1 MTTTPDTGLPSH
13 LAQPLGQKSLSSS
26 LSTAL
31 KVAHVLFSIGY
42 GLALVSAVFGIGLS
56 IARAFDWVPAKVF
69 SEAGGRI
76 PLHAHWTIAVPYLA
90 FAVIGTRGALK
101 IVERLQRIF
110 ASFVANEPFAPE
122 NAIHLRSIW
131 VTLVVVEISR
141 IVAWV
146 LMHGLTAL
154 FAANESITFPKGLGD
169 PLDLVRLFLV
179 FVVLILAE
187 VFRRGTQLRNEAELT
202 V

>member
-1 MTTTPDTGLPSH
+1 MTTTPGTGLPSQ

-31 KVAHVLFSIGY
+31 KLAHILFSIGF
-42 GLALVSAVFGIGLS
+42 GLALVSAVVGIGLS

-69 SEAGGRI
+69 SEEGGRI

-131 VTLVVVEISR
+131 MTLVVIEISR

>member
-1 MTTTPDTGLPSH
+1 MTTTPDHGLPSH
-13 LAQPLGQKSLSSS
+13 LTQPLGQKSLSSS

-31 KVAHVLFSIGY
+31 KVAHVLFSIGF

-56 IARAFDWVPAKVF
+56 IAHAFDWVPAKLF
-69 SEAGGRI
+69 SEEGGRI
-76 PLHAHWTIAVPYLA
+76 PFHAHWTVAIPYLA

-154 FAANESITFPKGLGD
+154 FAASESITFPKGLGD

>member
-1 MTTTPDTGLPSH
+1 MSTTPENDLSTR
-13 LAQPLGQKSLSSS
+13 LARPLGEKSLSSS

-31 KVAHVLFSIGY
+31 KVAHVLFSISF
-42 GLALVSAVFGIGLS
+42 GLAIVTAVVGIGLS
-56 IARAFDWVPAKVF
+56 IAHAFNWVPAMPSVSGTGRTVF
-69 SEAGGRI
+69 N
-76 PLHAHWTIAVPYLA
+76 HWTIAVPYLA
-90 FAVIGTRGALK
+90 FAVIGTRGALL
-101 IVERLQRIF
+101 IVQRLQRIF
-110 ASFVANEPFAPE
+110 ASFVANEPFAPD

-131 VTLVVVEISR
+131 VTLIVIEISR
-141 IVAWV
+141 IMAWV
-146 LMHGLTAL
+146 LMHGLTAV
-154 FAANESITFPKGLGD
+154 FASNEDITFPKGLGE

>member
-1 MTTTPDTGLPSH
+1 MTITPENGLPSR

-31 KVAHVLFSIGY
+31 KLAHILFSIGF
-42 GLALVSAVFGIGLS
+42 GLALVSAVVGIGLS
-56 IARAFDWVPAKVF
+56 IARAFDWVPATLF
-69 SEAGGRI
+69 GDAGGRT
-76 PLHAHWTIAVPYLA
+76 PLHLHWTIAVPYLT
-90 FAVIGTRGALK
+90 FAVIGTRGALL
-101 IVERLQRIF
+101 IVQRLQRVF
-110 ASFVANEPFAPE
+110 DSFVANEPFAPD
-122 NAIHLRSIW
+122 NALHLRSIW
-131 VTLVVVEISR
+131 VTLVVIEISR
-141 IVAWV
+141 IMAWV
-146 LMHGLTAL
+146 LMHGLTAV